1 MQIALTINA
10 KNAFPHSLNKYW
22 KKAFA
27 LSLCILFTLVASA
40 QNHISGIVIDSLS
53 QKPIA
58 KANIMLLKDGK
69 VVTFC
74 RSNDKGEFSLSHS
87 ISNLKDL
94 QLQATA
100 LEYKKKRIAIST
112 PTNNRIEMVQQILKC
127 KRLQ

>member
-27 LSLCILFTLVASA
+27 LLLCILFTLVASA

-69 VVTFC
+69 VV
-74 RSNDKGEFSLSHS
+74 HS
-87 ISNLKDL
+87 AVPTIKVSS
-94 QLQATA
+94 AYRTA
-100 LEYKKKRIAIST
+100 YPI
-112 PTNNRIEMVQQILKC
+112 
-127 KRLQ
+127 